1 MVVAVPFLLM
11 PWVLGVTPT
20 RDAWLV
26 EAGRVGVLASL
37 PTLLDL
43 ATARAGG
50 PGNAPAWVGAGLL
63 VAGLVAGFRA
73 DTRRRVL
80 VAWAVAA
87 LAGGMIAFVA
97 RAQVDL
103 PGVEGQ
109 VPVWVGFLVVVLFG
123 ALISAAVVAGDG
135 VWQRITTAGF
145 SWRQP
150 VAAVGLVG
158 AVVAVVG
165 GVAWWVVGGT
175 QGPLDRS
182 AVRSVP
188 SYMSDLSASDP
199 ANGVLVVRG
208 GSKTGVEYQVLRDGP
223 LRTGDDAIAALTPP
237 DDALTRLVGR
247 VLGDPQ
253 GDDARALADY
263 GVSYVYAPSPVSAGV
278 AGSLDAATG
287 FSRASAP
294 TDDAAWRLQDRASGN
309 SMNQDPQ
316 PFHGWLLAGQ
326 LVAIV
331 VCIVL
336 ALPTRRERS

>member
-1 MVVAVPFLLM
+1 M
-11 PWVLGVTPT
+11 
-20 RDAWLV
+20 
-26 EAGRVGVLASL
+26 
-37 PTLLDL
+37 
-43 ATARAGG
+43 
-50 PGNAPAWVGAGLL
+50 
-63 VAGLVAGFRA
+63 
-73 DTRRRVL
+73 
-80 VAWAVAA
+80 
-87 LAGGMIAFVA
+87 
-97 RAQVDL
+97 
-103 PGVEGQ
+103 
-109 VPVWVGFLVVVLFG
+109 GFLVVVLFG

-150 VAAVGLVG
+150 VAAVGLLG
-158 AVVAVVG
+158 AAVAVVG

-208 GSKTGVEYQVLRDGP
+208 GSKTGIEYQVLRDGP

-253 GDDARALADY
+253 GDDAQALADY
-263 GVSYVYAPSPVSAGV
+263 GVSYVYAPSPVSASV

-294 TDDAAWRLQDRASGN
+294 TDDAAWRLQDRASGG